1 MTDGEGSRRRISRL
15 FVWGCGE
22 DYQLGLARATRE
34 LDFAVH
40 QPTEIP
46 RENFFDDDTGV
57 NDVNDDDFGTRE
69 IERVVAGSR
78 NSCVVTSAKEV
89 FSWGWNSHETL
100 GVSESLKTN
109 QKCAATTTPRE
120 EGREESQEDRG
131 S

>member
-1 MTDGEGSRRRISRL
+1 MTDGEGSRRRVSRL

-46 RENFFDDDTGV
+46 RESFFDDDTGV

-78 NSCVVTSAKEV
+78 NSCVVTSAKEL
-89 FSWGWNSHETL
+89 FSWFENEPKMCCDNNTTGGGERR
-100 GVSESLKTN
+100 ES
-109 QKCAATTTPRE
+109 RE
-120 EGREESQEDRG
+120 
-131 S
+131 